1 VTELNFTPSWY
12 IKIRRNKL
20 IKLYKNITIILE
32 IILILSS
39 LIFIVTLVNR
49 NSLSSKNKEITNKIA
64 SLVTSEYDKYNLK
77 VIQSL
82 DIKLPK
88 SINYSEI
95 TLESDSIF
103 IDFKYVDKKSYT
115 DNLKLLE
122 KIKGFKIN
130 FIGAPTQN
138 EKGTYYRV
146 GMKKDE
152 K

>member
-1 VTELNFTPSWY
+1 MTELNFTPSWY

>member
-1 VTELNFTPSWY
+1 MTELNFTPSWY

-20 IKLYKNITIILE
+20 IKLYKNITISLE

-39 LIFIVTLVNR
+39 LIFIVTLVNK
-49 NSLSSKNKEITNKIA
+49 NSLSSKNKEITNKIG

-95 TLESDSIF
+95 TLENDSIF

-138 EKGTYYRV
+138 ERGTYYRV

>member
-1 VTELNFTPSWY
+1 MTELNFTPSWY
-12 IKIRRNKL
+12 IKIRRNRL
-20 IKLYKNITIILE
+20 IKLYKTIMIILE

-39 LIFIVTLVNR
+39 LIFIVTLINR
-49 NSLSSKNKEITNKIA
+49 NSLSSKNKEIADKIG
-64 SLVTSEYDKYNLK
+64 SLVTSEYDKYNFEI
-77 VIQSL
+77 IQTL
-82 DIKLPK
+82 DTKLPK

-95 TLESDSIF
+95 TLENDSIF

-130 FIGAPTQN
+130 FIGVPTQN

>member
-1 VTELNFTPSWY
+1 MTELNFTPSWY
-12 IKIRRNKL
+12 IKIRRSRL
-20 IKLYKNITIILE
+20 IKLYKNIMIVLE

-39 LIFIVTLVNR
+39 LIFIVTLINR
-49 NSLSSKNKEITNKIA
+49 NSLSSKNKEIADKIG
-64 SLVTSEYDKYNLK
+64 SLVTSEYDKYNFK
-77 VIQSL
+77 IIQTL
-82 DIKLPK
+82 DTKLPE

-95 TLESDSIF
+95 TLENDSIF

-130 FIGAPTQN
+130 FIGVPTQN

>member
-1 VTELNFTPSWY
+1 MTELNFTPSWY
-12 IKIRRNKL
+12 IKIRRNRL
-20 IKLYKNITIILE
+20 IKLYKTIMIILE

-39 LIFIVTLVNR
+39 LIFMVTLINR
-49 NSLSSKNKEITNKIA
+49 NSLSSKNKEIADKIG
-64 SLVTSEYDKYNLK
+64 SLVTSEYDKYNFEI
-77 VIQSL
+77 IQTL
-82 DIKLPK
+82 DTKLPK

-95 TLESDSIF
+95 TLENDSIF

-130 FIGAPTQN
+130 YIGVPTQN

>member
-1 VTELNFTPSWY
+1 MTELNFTPSWY

-20 IKLYKNITIILE
+20 IKLYRNITIILE

-39 LIFIVTLVNR
+39 LIFIVTFVSR
-49 NSLSSKNKEITNKIA
+49 NSLSSKNKEITNKIGI
-64 SLVTSEYDKYNLK
+64 LVTSEYDKYNLR
-77 VIQSL
+77 IIETL
-82 DIKLPK
+82 YIKLPK

-95 TLESDSIF
+95 TLENNNIF

-122 KIKGFKIN
+122 KIKGFRIT

>member
-1 VTELNFTPSWY
+1 MTELNFTPSWY
-12 IKIRRNKL
+12 MKIRRNKL
-20 IKLYKNITIILE
+20 IKLYKNIIIILE
-32 IILILSS
+32 ITLILSS
-39 LIFIVTLVNR
+39 LIFIVTLINR
-49 NSLSSKNKEITNKIA
+49 NFLSSKNKEITNKIG

-77 VIQSL
+77 IIQTL

-95 TLESDSIF
+95 TLENNNIF

-138 EKGTYYRV
+138 KKGTYYRV
-146 GMKKDE
+146 GMKKNE

>member
-1 VTELNFTPSWY
+1 MTELNFTPSWY
-12 IKIRRNKL
+12 IKIRRNRL
-20 IKLYKNITIILE
+20 IKLYKTIMIILE

-39 LIFIVTLVNR
+39 LIFIVTIINR
-49 NSLSSKNKEITNKIA
+49 NSLSSKNKEIADKIG
-64 SLVTSEYDKYNLK
+64 SLVTSEYDKYNFEI
-77 VIQSL
+77 IQTL
-82 DIKLPK
+82 DTKLPK

-95 TLESDSIF
+95 TLENDSIF

-130 FIGAPTQN
+130 FIGVPTQN